1 MLKCKVSK
9 RKDVI
14 RVKAKGI
21 PKDLMLETAMVI
33 RTVYEGISR
42 TSPEAATQYKNTLIG
57 VLLDPDSPVW
67 KGE

>member
-1 MLKCKVSK
+1 MLKCNINREKNK
-9 RKDVI
+9 F

-21 PKDLMLETAMVI
+21 PRNLLAETTVLISA
-33 RTVYEGISR
+33 VYEGISR